1 MTTRIRLTLAVL
13 GFAAY
18 AGLFTPDAGALDLS
32 EHITQ
37 YRHRT
42 WTVREGF
49 TRGPVFAIT
58 QTPDGYLWLGTGSGL
73 VRFDGVRAAPW
84 VPPESARLPSPVVRS
99 LLTGHDG
106 TLWIG
111 TLRGL
116 VSWKLGRATEYEQLA
131 GLDVDVLTEG
141 PDGTVWAVGYS
152 FDSNGKFCSIRPNQV
167 RCDADGRLGHGPVG
181 LHADRR
187 GTLWV
192 ATAGGFWHW
201 APGTPQFYPVSGRST
216 VLQDFAEDDYGALL
230 IPLLGRVARLN
241 AGVLETAYSYPSRV
255 RNARGSRI
263 LQDRDGAYWIGTHSH
278 GLIRAHGVARET
290 ITSADGLTGD
300 SIEGL
305 YEDLEGNIWV
315 VTDKGLDRFSAVSV
329 ATFSEREGL
338 ASPVYSVIAA
348 RDGSIWTSAGT
359 PGRIYRIENGQVT
372 LYRAPDARSNSN
384 SSGIAAASS
393 EVTIRDLPQY
403 EIASLFQDAGGRIWV
418 VGPDTAGYLQNRRF
432 VSIPDIPHGTT
443 YAVAGDAAG
452 DVWLSNFERG
462 LVHLFNGR
470 VQEVLP
476 WSVLG
481 DHGLATA
488 LAVDPKDES
497 IWIGFSKGGIA
508 ALGGGHVR
516 RTFTP
521 SDGLGPGRVSD
532 LRFDGDGAL
541 WAATDGGLS
550 RLKHGHFDTIT
561 ANDGLPCN
569 RLFWSVRIDDRSLW
583 SYGECGLIHI
593 ASAELEAWIAGKT
606 SKIRSTLLDASDGV
620 SLFASDLSQSI
631 SPEVAISPDGSIWF
645 RTLDGL
651 SVIRP
656 HHLEGNPVL
665 PPVHIERM
673 TADGVASDLSR
684 TVRLP
689 ARIRDLA
696 IDYTALSFVAPE
708 KVLFRYKLEGWDR
721 EWQDAGTRRQAF
733 YSNLPPRDYRF
744 RVTASNNSGV
754 WNQQGA
760 TLGFSIAPAY
770 WQTTWFRALCL
781 ATILLLLW
789 ALYWLRMRQVTH
801 TFNMTLEA
809 RVNER
814 TRIARELHDTLLQSL
829 HGLLFQFQAVRN
841 LLPRRPDEAIRSL
854 DHAINDTESA
864 LAESRDAIRGLRS
877 EPIAKGDLAEL
888 LMAASRELAK
898 FGTADQQPPVFELI
912 EEGEKRPLS
921 VTARNEIY
929 RVALEVLRNA
939 YRHAHATR
947 IEVEIRYDDRVL
959 RIRIRDNGRGVDS
972 TVLKNGAAAG
982 HWGLQ
987 GVRERAERIGAR
999 LDFWSE
1005 VGAGTEVQL
1014 TVPAHVAYQ
1023 TPPDDVSSGLLRKV
1037 RNRAGHS

>member
-1 MTTRIRLTLAVL
+1 MTTRIRLTLAVFS
-13 GFAAY
+13 FAAY
-18 AGLFTPDAGALDLS
+18 GGLFAPDARALDPS
-32 EHITQ
+32 QHITQ
-37 YRHRT
+37 YAHRS
-42 WTVREGF
+42 WTVRGGF
-49 TRGPVFAIT
+49 TKGPLLAIT
-58 QTPDGYLWLGTGSGL
+58 QTTDGYLWLGTGSGL

-84 VPPESARLPSPVVRS
+84 LPPESARLPSPVVRS

-111 TLRGL
+111 TVRGL
-116 VSWKLGRATEYEQLA
+116 VGWKSGRATEYEQLS
-131 GLDVDVLTEG
+131 GRDVYALTEG
-141 PDGTVWAVGYS
+141 PDGTVWAAGYS
-152 FDSNGKFCSIRPNQV
+152 FSSNGTLCSIRSNLV
-167 RCDADGRLGHGPVG
+167 RCNSDPRLGHGALG
-181 LHADRR
+181 LHVDRR

-192 ATAGGFWHW
+192 GAPGGFWRW
-201 APGTPQFYPVSGRST
+201 APGTPQFYAASGNSL
-216 VLQDFAEDDYGALL
+216 VYQDFAEEGSGALL

-263 LQDRDGAYWIGTHSH
+263 LQDRDGAYWIGTDSH

-300 SIEGL
+300 SIDEL

-315 VTDKGLDRFSAVSV
+315 VTDKGLDRFSASSV

-359 PGRIYRIENGQVT
+359 PGRIYRIQNGQVT
-372 LYRAPDARSNSN
+372 LYRAPNARSNSN
-384 SSGIAAASS
+384 SSGIAPASS

-418 VGPDTAGYLQNRRF
+418 VGPDTAGYLQDRRF

-452 DVWLSNFERG
+452 DVWISNFEHG
-462 LVHLFNGR
+462 LVHLFDDR

-476 WSVLG
+476 WFMLG
-481 DHGLATA
+481 DDGLATA
-488 LAVDPKDES
+488 LAIDPKDES
-497 IWIGFSKGGIA
+497 VWIGFSKGGIA
-508 ALGGGHVR
+508 ALRTGHLR
-516 RTFTP
+516 RSFTA
-521 SDGLGPGRVSD
+521 SDGLGSGRVSD

-541 WAATDGGLS
+541 WVATDGGLS
-550 RLKHGHFDTIT
+550 RLKDGRFDTIT

-569 RLFWSVRIDDRSLW
+569 RLFWSARADDRSLW
-583 SYGECGLIHI
+583 LYGECGLIHV
-593 ASAELEAWIAGKT
+593 ASAELEAWIAGKAA
-606 SKIRSTLLDASDGV
+606 KIRSTLFDASDGV
-620 SLFASDLSQSI
+620 SLFSSDLSEVI
-631 SPEVAISPDGSIWF
+631 SPQVAISPDGSIWF

-656 HHLEGNPVL
+656 HHLERNPVP

-673 TADGVASDLSR
+673 TADGVVSDLSR
-684 TVRLP
+684 TVRLA

-721 EWQDAGTRRQAF
+721 EWQDAGTRRQVF

-754 WNQQGA
+754 WNAQGA
-760 TLGFSIAPAY
+760 ALDFSIAPAY
-770 WQTTWFRALCL
+770 WQTTWFRALCV
-781 ATILLLLW
+781 ATVLLLLW
-789 ALYWLRMRQVTH
+789 AIYWLRLRHVTR
-801 TFNMTLEA
+801 TFNMTLET
-809 RVNER
+809 RINER

-854 DHAINDTESA
+854 DHAITDTESA

-877 EPIAKGDLAEL
+877 EPVVKGDLEEF

-898 FGTADQQPPVFELI
+898 SVTADRQPPVFELI
-912 EEGEKRPLS
+912 EEGEKRALS
-921 VTARNEIY
+921 STAKTEIY
-929 RVALEVLRNA
+929 PVALEILRNA

-947 IEVEIRYDDRVL
+947 IEAETRYDDREL
-959 RIRIRDNGRGVDS
+959 RVRIRDNGRGIDS
-972 TVLKNGAAAG
+972 TVLKDGGIAG
-982 HWGLQ
+982 HWGLR
-987 GVRERAERIGAR
+987 GARERAERIGAR

-1005 VGAGTEVQL
+1005 AGAGTEVQL
-1014 TVPAHVAYQ
+1014 TVPADVAYE
-1023 TPPDDVSSGLLRKV
+1023 TARADVDSSLLRKV